1 MPNAAIKLVKQWEFE
16 LGFGMHGEIL
26 VICLFCVATAVAL
39 LARWLKVPYTVALV
53 VAGLL
58 LGLVRIEG
66 IGSPHL
72 TKELLYT
79 VFLPG
84 LVFEAAFHLDLE
96 KYWQN
101 KIAIHALAIPGVA
114 MAIGST
120 ALLLQLPLHALHL
133 VDGFSLKYAL
143 IFAALI
149 SATDPIAVVAL
160 FRSLGAPKRLVV
172 LIEAESL
179 LNDGTAVVFFTL
191 ILAMV
196 SGTGYSPLQAVLDFV
211 RMIGLGTLLGLG
223 IGFVASRLGRHVDDP
238 MLEIMLTTLAAYG
251 SFVLA
256 EQLHLSGIIAT
267 VAAGM
272 VCGQRSARSDANPA
286 TRIALQSFW
295 EYVAFAL
302 NSIVFLLIGFEVHSA
317 ALLGSWRVIL
327 AAYVAVLI
335 GRALLI
341 CLVTLLLRRTREA
354 MPWSWSA
361 ILTWGGLRGALSMVL
376 VLALPSDFPFRESL
390 VTMTFGVVVL
400 SLIVQG
406 LSIERVLH
414 RLGLES
420 SPSE

>member
-1 MPNAAIKLVKQWEFE
+1 
-16 LGFGMHGEIL
+16 MHGEIL
-26 VICLFCVATAVAL
+26 VICLFCAATAVAL

-58 LGLVRIEG
+58 LGLVHVEG
-66 IGSPHL
+66 IGPPHL

-327 AAYVAVLI
+327 AAYMAVLI

-341 CLVTLLLRRTREA
+341 YLVTLLLRRTREA

-376 VLALPSDFPFRESL
+376 VLALPSSFPFRESL

-400 SLIVQG
+400 SLIIQG

>member
-1 MPNAAIKLVKQWEFE
+1 MQ
-16 LGFGMHGEIL
+16 GEIL
-26 VICLFCVATAVAL
+26 VICLFCAATAVAL

-58 LGLVRIEG
+58 LGLVHVEG
-66 IGSPHL
+66 IGPPHL

-327 AAYVAVLI
+327 AAYMAVLI

-341 CLVTLLLRRTREA
+341 YLVTLLLRRTREA

-376 VLALPSDFPFRESL
+376 VLALPSSFPFRESL

-400 SLIVQG
+400 SLIIQG

>member
-1 MPNAAIKLVKQWEFE
+1 
-16 LGFGMHGEIL
+16 MHGEIL
-26 VICLFCVATAVAL
+26 VICLFCAATAVAL

-58 LGLVRIEG
+58 LGLVHVEG
-66 IGSPHL
+66 IGPPHL

-211 RMIGLGTLLGLG
+211 RMI
-223 IGFVASRLGRHVDDP
+223 
-238 MLEIMLTTLAAYG
+238 
-251 SFVLA
+251 
-256 EQLHLSGIIAT
+256 
-267 VAAGM
+267 
-272 VCGQRSARSDANPA
+272 
-286 TRIALQSFW
+286 
-295 EYVAFAL
+295 
-302 NSIVFLLIGFEVHSA
+302 
-317 ALLGSWRVIL
+317 
-327 AAYVAVLI
+327 
-335 GRALLI
+335 
-341 CLVTLLLRRTREA
+341 
-354 MPWSWSA
+354 
-361 ILTWGGLRGALSMVL
+361 
-376 VLALPSDFPFRESL
+376 
-390 VTMTFGVVVL
+390 
-400 SLIVQG
+400 
-406 LSIERVLH
+406 
-414 RLGLES
+414 
-420 SPSE
+420 